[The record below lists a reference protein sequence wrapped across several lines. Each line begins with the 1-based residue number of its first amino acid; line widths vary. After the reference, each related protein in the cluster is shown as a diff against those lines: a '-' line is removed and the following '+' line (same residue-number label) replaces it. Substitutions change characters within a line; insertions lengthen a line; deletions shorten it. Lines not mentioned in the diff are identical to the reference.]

1 MLAAFVMIAAA
12 ISSCKKEQ
20 ETTLPAPTASN
31 VEIGTGN
38 NKRGIIGKD
47 FHLNADVMAGDKID
61 LVKVIISQKTTETYA
76 AEWHFEL
83 EWDIYKGA
91 KNTNVHKHFDIP
103 ADAPKGNYLFTLL
116 VTDQNGTKL
125 ELTADLTIIAA
136 SDLAISPVF
145 NTRTI
150 PADNQVF
157 KKGETITAR
166 FSVDGVRDTG
176 TLAAILVKAGSNHS
190 PETVSAIDYSK
201 AIVIGKFTNT
211 ETPSW
216 GMYSTITVGADQ
228 DYNTPASPITGDK
241 AWASGNYYF
250 IMLYENT
257 THAISIYKSIPIKID
272 YE

>member
-38 NKRGIIGKD
+38 NKRGIIGND
-47 FHLNADVMAGDKID
+47 FHLNADIVAGDKID
-61 LVKVIISQKTTETYA
+61 GVKVIISQKTTETYA

-91 KNTNVHKHFDIP
+91 KNTNVHKHFNIP

-116 VTDQNGTKL
+116 VTDQNGTRL
-125 ELTADLTIIAA
+125 ELTADLEIVAA

-145 NTRTI
+145 STRDV

-166 FSVDGVRDTG
+166 FSVEDVRDTG
-176 TLAAILVKAGSNHS
+176 ILAAILVKAGSNHS

-211 ETPSW
+211 DSPAW
-216 GMYSTITVGADQ
+216 GMYSSITVGATA